1 MKVTEF
7 TFTAKPDR
15 QGRISIPIAVRE
27 ALGMKDDEAVL
38 LEIRVKRIV

>member
-15 QGRISIPIAVRE
+15 QGRISIPAAVKE
-27 ALGMKDDEAVL
+27 ALGIKDDEAVI
-38 LEIRVKRIV
+38 LEVKVRRII